1 MDSPPVETKRLD
13 GEEPNGEEPSR
24 GRFQKKN
31 GTAQASIFQ

>member
-24 GRFQKKN
+24 GRFQKN